1 MLRLRFVMYVSPPRV
16 SLSHLFLSLSLLSF
30 SFSFYL
36 VLMLFAYVSF
46 FLCDFNLKRCRFF
59 SNSFFVKA
67 NFELALYRSHSFL
80 SAVWA
85 RSGKGNLNNTL
96 DIMTDASSE
105 GKMKKRDEEEQ
116 GERRRRKMPIIC
128 MSSISSRTQ
137 TRLSSFL
144 SLYTFL
150 AFYLKFFVFSFFVWA
165 ENVEM
170 LFLLFCFSCK
180 AYENRS
186 QAFLVLNRS
195 IHLFNIS
202 FYI

>member
-1 MLRLRFVMYVSPPRV
+1 MAAVYRNVLTFFPLLRFFYKSLSWCCACVLLCMFRLRV
-16 SLSHLFLSLSLLSF
+16 SLYPICFSLSLLSF

-105 GKMKKRDEEEQ
+105 GKMKKKRW
-116 GERRRRKMPIIC
+116 GRTRREKKKKKKD
-128 MSSISSRTQ
+128 
-137 TRLSSFL
+137 
-144 SLYTFL
+144 
-150 AFYLKFFVFSFFVWA
+150 AD
-165 ENVEM
+165 
-170 LFLLFCFSCK
+170 
-180 AYENRS
+180 
-186 QAFLVLNRS
+186 
-195 IHLFNIS
+195 HLHVVH
-202 FYI
+202 